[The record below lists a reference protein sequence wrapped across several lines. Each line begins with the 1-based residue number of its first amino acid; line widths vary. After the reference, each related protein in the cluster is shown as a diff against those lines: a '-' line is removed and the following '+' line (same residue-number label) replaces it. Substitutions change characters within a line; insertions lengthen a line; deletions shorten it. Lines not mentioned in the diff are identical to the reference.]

1 MQKNDVCN
9 MLIKPILLLYM
20 AVKPNTVRLHSD
32 IKKEFDKMSS
42 IREFGV
48 QKYSTD
54 YILNAIGSKFY
65 RSAKTVENVVFNR
78 VTYDAPIQI
87 ELFTE

>member
-1 MQKNDVCN
+1 
-9 MLIKPILLLYM
+9 MLIKQILLLYM

-32 IKKEFDKMSS
+32 IKKEFDRMSA

-78 VTYDAPIQI
+78 VTYVAPIQI